1 MEDRFADVA
10 IVIGIIAVIVLK
22 IMNVITI
29 SWLWLLSPIW
39 IPLCI
44 GLILS
49 FLLALYFF
57 GTIIIDKIKEN

>member
-1 MEDRFADVA
+1 MEDRFVDVA
-10 IVIGIIAVIVLK
+10 VVIGIITVIVLK

-44 GLILS
+44 GFILS
-49 FLLALYFF
+49 FLLMLYFF
-57 GTIIIDKIKEN
+57 ITIIIDKIKEN